1 MQYERNVP
9 LSIRAPKNAR
19 DALAPLSALVPADR
33 LADIKLV
40 VSELVTNAVQH
51 SGQADGSSVR
61 LSITE
66 SQGQVRIQVDTPGFA
81 AAPTPQPP
89 DADSGRGLY
98 ILTQLSDRWGQIP
111 DDGVWAEFDLP

>member
-1 MQYERNVP
+1 MQYERNVR
-9 LSIRAPKNAR
+9 LSITAPKTAR
-19 DALAPLSALVPADR
+19 DALAPLSAVIPADR

-51 SGQADGSSVR
+51 SGQADGSSIQ

-66 SQGQVRIQVDTPGFA
+66 YPGQVRIQVDTPGFA
-81 AAPTPQPP
+81 AAPAPKPP

-98 ILTQLSDRWGQIP
+98 IVTQLSDRWGQVP
-111 DDGVWAEFDLP
+111 DDGLWAEFDLP